1 MNFKTVIIDLPT
13 TIPGFAKR
21 DPVTNYVTIVLNARM
36 SYRRNRK
43 TFLHEL
49 KHINKGDYDCSGSVD
64 SIEAEAHK

>member
-13 TIPGFAKR
+13 TIPGFSKH
-21 DPVTNYVTIVLNARM
+21 DPDGYTTIVLNARM